1 MISKEV
7 ITGSVKLARPV
18 AFLCL
23 TNQLFF
29 HYSSIKYLKMKRL
42 FPKLTKGRK
51 VVYAFA
57 VVILAT
63 LSAHAQGDVETAL
76 AAGTSELASYLDPI
90 TTLVMAIGGIVGIVG
105 GIRIYNKWNNGDQ
118 DINKEIL
125 GWGGSALFLI
135 LVPLVIKGIF
145 GL

>member
-1 MISKEV
+1 
-7 ITGSVKLARPV
+7 
-18 AFLCL
+18 
-23 TNQLFF
+23 
-29 HYSSIKYLKMKRL
+29 MKRL